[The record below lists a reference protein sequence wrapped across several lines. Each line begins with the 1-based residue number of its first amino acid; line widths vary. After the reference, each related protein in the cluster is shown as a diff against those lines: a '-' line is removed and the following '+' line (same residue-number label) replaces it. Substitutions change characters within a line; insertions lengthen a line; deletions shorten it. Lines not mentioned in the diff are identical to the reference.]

1 MIATQPV
8 TAPAATAVT
17 SVSTRQPAK
26 VGARRRGAQER
37 SGAQDPRSVTLNPV
51 TETTPKTV
59 YYTATTLDGYIADPT
74 DSLDWLL
81 VQDFDVTGPMNY
93 DGFIAGIG
101 AITMGATTYEW
112 IRARIAEGSDKW
124 SYAMPATVFT
134 HRDLPVV
141 EGADLRFVSG
151 DVRSIHADLVAAA
164 AGKDVWVVG
173 GGDLAGQ
180 FADAGLLDEI
190 VVSIAPVTLGAGRPI
205 FPRRYALRLTEV
217 ARNGAFACARYAV
230 LGPRTT
236 DWSA

>member
-1 MIATQPV
+1 
-8 TAPAATAVT
+8 
-17 SVSTRQPAK
+17 
-26 VGARRRGAQER
+26 
-37 SGAQDPRSVTLNPV
+37 
-51 TETTPKTV
+51 
-59 YYTATTLDGYIADPT
+59 
-74 DSLDWLL
+74 
-81 VQDFDVTGPMNY
+81 MNY

-101 AITMGATTYEW
+101 AIAMGATTYEW

-124 SYAMPATVFT
+124 SYTDARRRVHSPRPAGV
-134 HRDLPVV
+134 D
-141 EGADLRFVSG
+141 GADLRFVSG
-151 DVRSIHADLVAAA
+151 DVAVRPRRPGGRR

-190 VVSIAPVTLGAGRPI
+190 VVSIAPVTLGVGRPI

-236 DWSA
+236 DWSV